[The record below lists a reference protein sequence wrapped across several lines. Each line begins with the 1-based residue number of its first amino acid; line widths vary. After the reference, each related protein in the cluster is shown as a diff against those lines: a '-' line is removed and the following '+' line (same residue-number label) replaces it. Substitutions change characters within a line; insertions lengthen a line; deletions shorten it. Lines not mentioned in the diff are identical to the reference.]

1 MAIVTYLYQRNIKL
15 YPAKLNKKIYIFIM
29 KDVIFKLDSSL
40 EIPQESRKIINFYD
54 VKIKFIVI
62 IIPKNLGKNVH
73 IYQ

>member
-1 MAIVTYLYQRNIKL
+1 
-15 YPAKLNKKIYIFIM
+15 M
-29 KDVIFKLDSSL
+29 KDVILKLDSSL

-54 VKIKFIVI
+54 IKIKFIVI

>member
-29 KDVIFKLDSSL
+29 KDVILKLDSSL

>member
-1 MAIVTYLYQRNIKL
+1 LAIVTYLYQRNIKL

-62 IIPKNLGKNVH
+62 IIPKN
-73 IYQ
+73 